1 MAGRALW
8 KGFLKFGELACPVAL
23 HSAASTSERVSFNT
37 LNRKTGNRVKR
48 EFVDAVTDEVVE
60 RDDQVKG
67 YEVDNNLYVVFEPDE
82 IAATIP
88 QSDKTLRVQTYVP
101 CSEID
106 DVFFDKP
113 YYLTPDRIGVE
124 TFVLIRDAMRQSKV
138 AAIAQAVLFR
148 RLRTVLV
155 RAHGDGLIATTL
167 HFDYEVRSAKEAF
180 AEIPALKIEGEM
192 LDIAKHIVKT
202 KTGEFDPKTFDDR
215 YDAALAELVKAK
227 MEGRT
232 ITPKKLPKPEPSSNL
247 MEALRMSAGFGAARA
262 SKPATKRAVAAQQPA
277 AAKASP
283 RRKAS

>member
-8 KGFLKFGELACPVAL
+8 KGFLKFGEVACPVAL

-48 EFVDAVTDEVVE
+48 EFVDAVTYGVVE
-60 RDDQVKG
+60 REDQVKG
-67 YEVDNNLYVVFEPDE
+67 YEVDNNLYVVFAPDE
-82 IAATIP
+82 IAATTP

-106 DVFFDKP
+106 DVFLDKP
-113 YYLTPDRIGVE
+113 YYLTPDRFGAE

-180 AEIPALKIEGEM
+180 AEIPKLKIEGEM

-232 ITPKKLPKPEPSSNL
+232 ITPKKVSKPEPATNL
-247 MEALRMSAGFGAARA
+247 MEALRMSAGFGSARA
-262 SKPATKRAVAAQQPA
+262 SKPVTKRAAAAQQPA
-277 AAKASP
+277 AAKPST
-283 RRKAS
+283 RRKAG

>member
-48 EFVDAVTDEVVE
+48 EFVDAVTYDVVE
-60 RDDQVKG
+60 REDQVKG

-113 YYLTPDRIGVE
+113 YYLTPDRFGAE

-180 AEIPALKIEGEM
+180 AEIPKLKIEGEM

-202 KTGEFDPKTFDDR
+202 KKGEFDPKTFDDR

-232 ITPKKLPKPEPSSNL
+232 ITPKKVPKVEPSSNL
-247 MEALRMSAGFGAARA
+247 MEALRMSAGFGSARA
-262 SKPATKRAVAAQQPA
+262 SKPATKRGAGAQPA
-277 AAKASP
+277 TAAKSP
-283 RRKAS
+283 RRKAG

>member
-48 EFVDAVTDEVVE
+48 EFVDAVTYDVVE

-113 YYLTPDRIGVE
+113 YYLTPDRIGAE
-124 TFVLIRDAMRQSKV
+124 TFVLIRDAMCQSKV

-155 RAHGDGLIATTL
+155 RAHGDGLTATTL

-232 ITPKKLPKPEPSSNL
+232 ITPKKVPKVEPSSNL
-247 MEALRMSAGFGAARA
+247 MEALRMSAGFGSARA
-262 SKPATKRAVAAQQPA
+262 SKRGAGAQPAT
-277 AAKASP
+277 AAKSP
-283 RRKAS
+283 RRKAG